1 MNHMS
6 VKIKPIALISI
17 AVLSLFLPLL
27 FSRYFLH
34 LTIFMMITAIAVLG
48 LGILGAS
55 GQISSAQGAFYGI
68 GAYTCALLCTRL
80 GCSYWVA
87 LIAVILIA
95 CVVGVLVGLPAIKV
109 SGLYLVM
116 TTLGINEI
124 IYIIM
129 MNSVS
134 FTGGPQGV
142 SQIPPIRFL
151 FFSLD
156 TMKKFYYL
164 AFAMLVI
171 FTFLSNRILKS
182 RLGLF
187 FISIKSSDIASRMN
201 GVNVLKTKLVAFVI
215 SAVYGGIAGS
225 LYASYIGYIHP
236 DNFKTDVSVLF
247 LTMSIFGG
255 QRSVLGMIC
264 ATIILTF
271 ATEYFR
277 FIGDYRMIAYGLVL
291 VLGMMFMP
299 EGIGSKIKDFQHR
312 RLVKRGAV

>member
-1 MNHMS
+1 MS
-6 VKIKPIALISI
+6 NKTKYIILF
-17 AVLSLFLPLL
+17 AVAGVSLFFPLL
-27 FSRYFLH
+27 LSRYFLH
-34 LTIFMMITAIAVLG
+34 LAIYMMITAIAVLG

-80 GCSYWVA
+80 GSSYWVA

-95 CVVGVLVGLPAIKV
+95 CVVGILVGLPAIKV

-129 MNSVS
+129 MNAVS

-151 FFSLD
+151 GFPLD

-164 AFAMLVI
+164 ALAMLII
-171 FTFLSNRILKS
+171 FIFLSNRILKS

-187 FISIKSSDIASRMN
+187 FLSIKSSDIASKMN
-201 GVNVLKTKLVAFVI
+201 GVNVVRTKLIAFII

-225 LYASYIGYIHP
+225 LYATYIGYIHP

-264 ATIILTF
+264 ATVILTF

-291 VLGMMFMP
+291 LLGMMFMP
-299 EGIGSKIKDFQHR
+299 EGIGSKIKNLQQKKW
-312 RLVKRGAV
+312 LKKGTV